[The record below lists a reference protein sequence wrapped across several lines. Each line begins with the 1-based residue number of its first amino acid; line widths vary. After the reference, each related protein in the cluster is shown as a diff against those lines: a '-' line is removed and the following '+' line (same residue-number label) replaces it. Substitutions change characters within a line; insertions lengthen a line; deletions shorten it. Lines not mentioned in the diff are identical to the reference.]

1 MMITENFSVNEM
13 QCKCSNCGHT
23 CAMDREFMR
32 KLQLVRDDFGEELNV
47 NSGFR
52 CKVHNFNIGGSLN
65 SWHTKG
71 LASDLTPTNYTPS
84 NQKAKLKRLYSCA
97 KKQFREVILYK
108 TFVHMADE

>member
-1 MMITENFSVNEM
+1 MITKNFSVDEM
-13 QCKCSNCGHT
+13 QCKCKNCGHT

-32 KLQLVRDDFGEELNV
+32 KLQLVRDDFGEELSV

-52 CKVHNFNIGGSLN
+52 CKVHNFNIGGHVS

-71 LASDLTPTNYTPS
+71 SASDLTPTNYTPS

-97 KKQFREVILYK
+97 KKQFKEVILYK